1 MDTVGWIVEHVDQT
15 YKQGNWA
22 GRGALPA
29 LEGVTTE
36 ESAWRP
42 NAEQK
47 TIGEIALHMA
57 YWKDAVTA
65 RISGQPWE
73 YNEETNWR
81 PVAATARGWEEARA
95 ELHRAH
101 ERLLRVLRSLTPQ
114 RLSEVIGK
122 AWWLE
127 DGQARVIDWAV
138 GAAHHDMYHAAQI
151 FVLRRLYQ
159 QR

>member
-1 MDTVGWIVEHVDQT
+1 VDITAWIVEHVDQT

-22 GRGALPA
+22 GRGVLPA
-29 LEGVTTE
+29 LAGVTTE

-42 NAEQK
+42 HPEQK
-47 TIGEIALHMA
+47 TIGEIIRHMA
-57 YWKDAVTA
+57 YWKDAVSA
-65 RISGQPWE
+65 RTSGEPWE
-73 YNEETNWR
+73 SSEEANWR
-81 PVAATARGWEEARA
+81 PVAATARGLEEARA
-95 ELHRAH
+95 ELQQAH
-101 ERLLRVLRSLTPQ
+101 ERLLRVLRSFSPE
-114 RLSEVIGK
+114 RLNEVVWK

-127 DGQARVIDWAV
+127 EGQARVIDWAV